1 MREINTKFG
10 RLYIDELT
18 DTERDESKIKI
29 YDSYKQYMDYLELE
43 TLYEMAEVNGNT
55 PEKELNDYIKCLED
69 CDIIESLVEY
79 AITIEYEL
87 ITQNWKEVAEHLG
100 IAYKRDEARMFQ
112 EVVKNEWVNIIGDH
126 YIVVFEC

>member
-10 RLYIDELT
+10 KLYIDEFT
-18 DTERDESKIKI
+18 DIERDESKIKI

-55 PEKELNDYIKCLED
+55 PEKELNDYIKCLDD
-69 CDIIESLVEY
+69 CNTIESLVEY
-79 AITIEYEL
+79 TITVGYEL
-87 ITQNWKEVAEHLG
+87 VTQNWKNVAAHLG
-100 IAYKRDEARMFQ
+100 IALKDEAKAFQ
-112 EVVKNEWVNIIGDH
+112 DVINNEWVNIIGDY